1 MMQKNGLL
9 LIGLLAFSAVGRAQL
24 SYTNCPGCW
33 NPDSLGN
40 HRAVVRFHGT
50 GTVAH
55 VVVPWRRRDSDPAS
69 KRVIVQDSA
78 TGARILNVVEGAVT
92 RESGEF
98 FFQPVSGAGN
108 YYIYYLPYHNEGRS
122 NYPKGVYWRRDTTA
136 DAKWERTIGGG
147 GTAIG
152 GGGTATGGAA
162 IGRAGAVNA
171 SIVRME
177 SIDSFNSFY
186 PMEVIATAKETAM
199 LKATHKD
206 DPYLVF
212 PEDRLHSIRMR
223 GDLPYRWIK
232 KGPGGA
238 VQGTADKGEYF
249 AYQLGIYALQ
259 SLGDVRVQFSELRR
273 DGVKTAEGGDREKI
287 LASASSCINTMGID
301 YQGRPFTKTVDVP
314 AGQVQAL
321 WCGIN
326 IPAGTTPGVYTGTV
340 TVIARPARAGRGETG
355 GKGGD
360 TSGRAG
366 ATDTDTFGCVM
377 PAVAGAWR
385 RTIHLRITVSDQL
398 AIDGGAGTPQKMTRL
413 KWLNSTLAQDNT
425 VIAPY
430 TPLDIRG
437 DTLIRLLGRSIRLS
451 RQGFP
456 EQIQTYFTPEMTD
469 TTDHPNNLLAE
480 NIHFHFIRASD
491 GKDIRLTP
499 RGVQFTERSPGTVSW
514 TAASASDELKMDV
527 SAALEFDGFLS
538 YTVKVT
544 ALADLDL
551 KDIDMHIPFQPDMA
565 QYMMG
570 LGLKGGYRPDSMYR
584 WKWDVTHKNQD
595 GAWIGE
601 VNAGLQYSLR
611 DEHYVRPLNTNFYL
625 QKPLVAPSS
634 WANGGKGGI
643 DVGIKGRSMLV
654 NNYSGARHL
663 SKGDTLFYN
672 FNLLITPFHTINTDF
687 QWATRFYHAYANL
700 DSIKAIGATVVN
712 IHHATP
718 INPWINYPFIEW
730 KRMKGYID
738 TADRLGLKVKIY
750 NTVRE
755 LSDHAYEL
763 FALRSLGNEIYTPGP
778 GGGFS
783 WLQEH
788 VGDNYIPAWFVPELK
803 DAALINSGMSRW
815 HNYYVEGMNWLV
827 QNVGIDGIY
836 LDDVAFD
843 RVTMKRIKRV
853 LTAGGHPG
861 IIDLHSA
868 NQYNPRDGFNNSANL
883 YMEHFPYLNRLWFGE
898 YFDYEKNPPDFF
910 LTEVSGI
917 PFGLMG
923 EMLEGGG
930 NPWRG
935 LVFGMTNRIPWTENA
950 DPRPIWKAWDDFGMK
965 GTKMI
970 GYWSPSCP
978 VKTDHPTIPA
988 TVYAKKGAALVALA
1002 SWAEKDTVVR
1012 LTIDWQR
1019 LGIDPVHAVIE
1030 APEINHFQPQRTFA
1044 VGEAIPVQSGKGWL
1058 LVIRKQTE

>member
-1 MMQKNGLL
+1 MSS
-9 LIGLLAFSAVGRAQL
+9 F
-24 SYTNCPGCW
+24 PG
-33 NPDSLGN
+33 GGGI
-40 HRAVVRFHGT
+40 AI
-50 GTVAH
+50 
-55 VVVPWRRRDSDPAS
+55 
-69 KRVIVQDSA
+69 RVIVQDSA
-78 TGARILNVVEGAVT
+78 TGARVLNVVEGAVT

-98 FFQPVSGAGN
+98 FFEPVSGEGN

-136 DAKWERTIGGG
+136 DAKWMQKIGGG
-147 GTAIG
+147 G
-152 GGGTATGGAA
+152 GAA
-162 IGRAGAVNA
+162 EEDARASDTRRASAVVGQGKNSVA
-171 SIVRME
+171 INTSIVRME

-186 PMEVIATAKETAM
+186 PMEVIATAKETAT
-199 LKATHKD
+199 LKATYKD
-206 DPYLVF
+206 DPYLIF

-223 GDLPYRWIK
+223 EDLPYRWIK
-232 KGPGGA
+232 KGSGGT

-249 AYQLGIYALQ
+249 AYQLGVYALQ
-259 SLGDVRVQFSELRR
+259 PLDDVQLQFS
-273 DGVKTAEGGDREKI
+273 AESVRPAAGGGI
-287 LASASSCINTMGID
+287 IPAGASSCINTGGID
-301 YQGRPFTKTVDVP
+301 YQGHPFTKRVDVE

-321 WCGIN
+321 WCGID
-326 IPAGTTPGVYTGTV
+326 IPAGTPPGVYTGTV
-340 TVIARPARAGRGETG
+340 TVMAHPA
-355 GKGGD
+355 GKG
-360 TSGRAG
+360 SGHSGGEAD
-366 ATDTDTFGCVM
+366 ANTFGCVM
-377 PAVAGAWR
+377 PAATGAWR
-385 RTIHLRITVSDQL
+385 RTIHLRIIVSDQL
-398 AIDGGAGTPQKMTRL
+398 AEDGGAGTPQKMTRL

-456 EQIQTYFTPEMTD
+456 EQIQTWFTPEMTD
-469 TTDHPNNLLAE
+469 TTDHPNSLLAE

-499 RGVQFTERSPGTVSW
+499 QGVQFIQRSPGTVRW
-514 TAASASDELKMDV
+514 TAAGTSDELRMDV

-544 ALADLDL
+544 ALTDLDL
-551 KDIDMHIPFQPDMA
+551 KDIDMHIPFQPDMGK
-565 QYMMG
+565 YMMG

-584 WKWDVTHKNQD
+584 WKWDVAHKNQD

-601 VNAGLQYSLR
+601 VNAGLQFSLR

-625 QKPLVAPSS
+625 QKPLLAPSS

-687 QWATRFYHAYANL
+687 QWATRFYHAYAGL
-700 DSIKAIGATVVN
+700 DSIKATGATVVN

-738 TADRLGLKVKIY
+738 TAHRLGLKVKIY

-763 FALRSLGNEIYTPGP
+763 FTLRSLGNEIYTPGP

-935 LVFGMTNRIPWTENA
+935 LVFGMTNRIPWTPTA
-950 DPRPIWKAWDDFGMK
+950 DPRPIWKAWDDFGMQ

-978 VKTDHPTIPA
+978 VRTDHPTILA

-1002 SWAEKDTVVR
+1002 SWAPADTTVR
-1012 LTIDWQR
+1012 LQIDWQR
-1019 LGIDPVHAVIE
+1019 LGIDPAHAVIE
-1030 APEINHFQPQRTFA
+1030 APAIDNFQPQKTFA
-1044 VGEAIPVQSGKGWL
+1044 IGEAIPVQKGRGWL
-1058 LVIRKQTE
+1058 LVIRKM